1 VSNLHKALIA
11 AAGLLVGAAF
21 LSPAQ
26 AWPLAALD
34 AGNGGMMGRVM
45 GGGMMNMNGGM
56 MNSLGGAIGGMMGG
70 MTGGQTGSSGPAHM
84 DGMGGGMAGGGCGA
98 MMQGRTGIPNSLFP
112 RGSRPS
118 PNQSPNE

>member
-1 VSNLHKALIA
+1 MSNLHKALVA

-34 AGNGGMMGRVM
+34 AGNGGMMGRAM

-56 MNSLGGAIGGMMGG
+56 MNMLSGAIGGMMGG
-70 MTGGQTGSSGPAHM
+70 MTGGQTGLNDLARAG
-84 DGMGGGMAGGGCGA
+84 GMTGGMAGDCGA
-98 MMQGRTGIPNSLFP
+98 MMQGHNGVPNSLFP
-112 RGSRPS
+112 RGSRSS